1 MSMSN
6 YLKRSAQRFK
16 RQAIDVIAANPAPSV
31 SKPLP
36 LFTFPADAESMIVGS
51 DADYRASSTSKV
63 SVTPNADGSGISFS
77 GKTAADGYAALR
89 SKTPQSS
96 FFGTATWD
104 VGQYSHLA
112 LKVRSHDNRKYFVN
126 LQTDSYLETDLYQHR
141 LFLRTPGEWEVV
153 MLPFDDFTL
162 TNNGQIQEMQ
172 VDMDKYRLK
181 TVGLSIL
188 DRLPGKFGIEIQY
201 IRAENV

>member
-1 MSMSN
+1 MSLSG
-6 YLKRSAQRFK
+6 YFRRSAQRFK
-16 RQAIDVIAANPAPSV
+16 RQAIDVINANPTPSV
-31 SKPLP
+31 SQPLP
-36 LFTFPADAESMIVGS
+36 LFTLPADQDALIVGS
-51 DADYRASSTSKV
+51 DADYRPSSTSKV
-63 SVTPNADGSGISFS
+63 ALATNADNTGVLFS

-96 FFGTATWD
+96 FFGAHLWD

-112 LKVRSHDNRKYFVN
+112 LKVRCFDNRKYFVN

-162 TNNGQIQEMQ
+162 TNNGQIQEAQ
-172 VDMDKYRLK
+172 VAMDKYRLK